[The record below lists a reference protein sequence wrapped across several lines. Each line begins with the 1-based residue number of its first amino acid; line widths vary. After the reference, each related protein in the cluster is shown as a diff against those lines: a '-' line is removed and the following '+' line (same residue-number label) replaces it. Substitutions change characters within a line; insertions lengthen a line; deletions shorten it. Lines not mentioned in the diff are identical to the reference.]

1 MESSTVM
8 YSPTTKLIAKVST
21 VRLRTCSR
29 VGQLTFLS
37 SDQTS
42 SIYRRKRFT
51 SSFFFSRYM
60 CMTVT
65 EPSERWGDS
74 RASHQPEDW
83 QGR

>member
-8 YSPTTKLIAKVST
+8 YSPTTKLIAKTNT

-42 SIYRRKRFT
+42 SRYRRRRFT
-51 SSFFFSRYM
+51 SSFFFSRYVSM
-60 CMTVT
+60 NET
-65 EPSERWGDS
+65 EPSECRGDS
-74 RASHQPEDW
+74 PASHQPEDW